1 MIKKNDIIEVNPEIL
16 GGVPVFKS
24 TRVPVQTLID
34 YLKGGESIESF
45 LDGYPSVSR
54 AQAEA
59 FLQVA
64 LESALDLNEARI
76 AG

>member
-1 MIKKNDIIEVNPEIL
+1 MIKKSDIIEVNPEIL